1 MCNKLLALLPFLK
14 EKILTAID
22 STSFQL
28 VCEVINS
35 PNNVPEVA

>member
-1 MCNKLLALLPFLK
+1 MCNKLLALLPFK

-35 PNNVPEVA
+35 PNNVPEVV